1 MKNTLPSL
9 LAALLEH
16 NTWAALGEGRFVIPE
31 QLLADLLGQAPMPD
45 PIDRVTLLC
54 RPGHFVVRVRVD
66 LHSKGVPLAPEVEQV
81 FQLEQ
86 ARIDGIGRFIVLR
99 PQGGVQLVEASLGIK
114 RLPPMAKVVMGR
126 ILHTPTLLALV
137 RDRFP
142 RQVNYEHG
150 RLHISLAGIGALDRE
165 VKIGGA
171 SFGLLRVLTVR
182 GMRVEMGRVVVRAE
196 FDKAALVAALQA
208 PAGGGADASAGV
220 AGAEAAAGAAAA
232 GAEAGAG
239 EGMPAPPSGMPAPV
253 ESGAEVAIRIG
264 RQVGGAG
271 LRLLGRALKRG

>member
-16 NTWAALGEGRFVIPE
+16 NTWAALGEGRLVIPE

-45 PIDRVTLLC
+45 PIDRVSLLC

-66 LHSKGVPLAPEVEQV
+66 LHSKGVPITPEVEQV

-99 PQGGVQLVEASLGIK
+99 PQGGVQLVESSVGMK
-114 RLPPMAKVVMGR
+114 RLPPMAKAVMGR

-142 RQVNYEHG
+142 RQLSYEHG

-171 SFGLLRVLTVR
+171 SFRLLRVLTVR
-182 GMRVEMGRVVVRAE
+182 GMRVEMGRVVVRVE
-196 FDKAALVAALQA
+196 FDKAALVAALRA
-208 PAGGGADASAGV
+208 PAGA
-220 AGAEAAAGAAAA
+220 AEAAE
-232 GAEAGAG
+232 AEMAEG
-239 EGMPAPPSGMPAPV
+239 GMPDPPSDLPVPV

-264 RQVGGAG
+264 RLVGGAG
-271 LRLLGRALKRG
+271 LRMLGRALKRG